1 MKFSKY
7 LAASA
12 VALAAMALSANTAYA
27 ACASDNLPSGM
38 DKPGGYPQR
47 ALTMVVPYGPA
58 GGSGQ
63 VAQAM
68 AQAVSDLTGVSI
80 NRDHKPGHR
89 RHDRFHGQSGRRLQR
104 PRAHRRRLQ
113 RTRAGFDPA

>member
-1 MKFSKY
+1 MKFRQT
-7 LAASA
+7 LAGSA
-12 VALAAMALSANTAYA
+12 IALATTLLSANTAYA
-27 ACASDNLPSGM
+27 ACATDNMPGSA
-38 DKPGGYPQR
+38 DKPGGFPAR

-80 NRDHKPGHR
+80 NRNR
-89 RHDRFHGQSGRRLQR
+89 MASSGS
-104 PRAHRRRLQ
+104 
-113 RTRAGFDPA
+113 RTT